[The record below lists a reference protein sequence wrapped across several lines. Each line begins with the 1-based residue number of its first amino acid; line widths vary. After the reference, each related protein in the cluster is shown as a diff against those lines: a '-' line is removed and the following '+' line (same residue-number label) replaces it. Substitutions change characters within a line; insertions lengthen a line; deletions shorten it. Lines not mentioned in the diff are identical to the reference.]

1 MSHSSFEAPATTP
14 GLLARLASPT
24 GRALA
29 VLAGI
34 TLAFYH
40 GLWLPG
46 LVLIKRDASWLYL
59 PIKQSL
65 IERLS
70 AGELPQWFPYEAL
83 GRSFIGV
90 AHTGVF
96 HPFTALYFLFP
107 VPDAYRASTLLSCLL
122 AALGAYALGRSL
134 KYSRAG
140 ALVAGIAFTLSGY
153 VVSLTEHIT
162 YVYSICALP
171 LFCAGLEKALR
182 AHTGWV
188 VAPAL
193 IWTTVLLNGDI
204 QTGYYFGFI
213 ALLWMAARAPVAYG
227 PALLRLGL
235 VIGLTVLLAAVQLG
249 PSWVV
254 FAGSERAQPALFH
267 DQALIW
273 STHPLRL
280 VNMLAAPLAQDAD
293 PVAMA
298 RFFFGNPTGS
308 VWAESLY
315 LGIPVVGLA
324 WHGVRHR
331 RDLSVLALLGSLAL
345 LLSLG
350 KFGGLYET
358 LYGMVPFWSAFRI
371 PEKLMGVVSFT
382 AAMLA
387 GAGVDALRE
396 GKGTLAPWLAA
407 AVLCLGIAGGLRTE
421 AAGAWAAGSF
431 GAPADLAHAVTNSAA
446 WAFLF
451 SALAAAGVGVAAA
464 GLKHGA
470 LREQLLLAALVAILA
485 LDLSRANLGAYHT
498 APVEAATFMPPL
510 ARALQEREGPFA
522 PGRFRMLTIERSMF
536 ATPLHLRPLLG
547 PYGAQSVEHRQAL
560 DLEHNAQFHL
570 ETLRPYLPGS
580 STEFAAMSKTSLELG
595 VGVEAAARF
604 NVTYYIGRTRR
615 FQDPRFAG
623 ARVAELPDYDLALFK
638 NPVHAKPRAYLSQH
652 PEQAVAPVDPMV
664 LLARPDFLDGTTD
677 VIETLE
683 GPLPHPA
690 LNGTTHIER
699 YDPEEVRVRVDTP
712 QSAVLI
718 LLDAYEKGWTATLES
733 GVDLPILRANA
744 LVRAVVVPA
753 GAHVVTFRYET
764 PLLRA
769 GAGVS
774 FAGALLCLGLM
785 GHVRRQKRQPGA
797 DA

>member
-1 MSHSSFEAPATTP
+1 MSHSPSETPATRP
-14 GLLARLASPT
+14 GLRARLTSPT
-24 GRALA
+24 GQAVA
-29 VLAGI
+29 VLVGI

-40 GLWLPG
+40 GLWLPA
-46 LVLIKRDASWLYL
+46 LVLIKRDASWFYL

-83 GRSFIGV
+83 GRSFIG
-90 AHTGVF
+90 ATATGVF
-96 HPFTALYFLFP
+96 HPFTGLYFLLS

-122 AALGAYALGRSL
+122 AALGAFALGRTL
-134 KYSRAG
+134 NFSRAG
-140 ALVAGIAFTLSGY
+140 ALAAGIAFAFSGY
-153 VVSLTEHIT
+153 VVSFTENLL
-162 YVYSICALP
+162 YLYSICVLP
-171 LFCAGLEKALR
+171 LFCAALEQALARDR
-182 AHTGWV
+182 AWV
-188 VAPAL
+188 VAPAG
-193 IWTTVLLNGDI
+193 IWATVFLVGDL
-204 QTGYYFGFI
+204 QTGYYYGFI
-213 ALLWMAARAPVAYG
+213 ALLWVAARAPCPRFNGCLRLAFVACLT
-227 PALLRLGL
+227 ALLAG
-235 VIGLTVLLAAVQLG
+235 IQLG
-249 PSWVV
+249 PTWVV

-267 DQALIW
+267 EQALVW

-293 PVAMA
+293 PVAVA
-298 RFFFGNPTGS
+298 RFFFGNPIGS
-308 VWAESLY
+308 MWAESLY
-315 LGIPVVGLA
+315 LGIPVMGLA
-324 WHGVRHR
+324 WLGVWHR
-331 RDLSVLALLGSLAL
+331 RDLSVLVLLGSLAL

-358 LYGMVPFWSAFRI
+358 LSGVVPFWSAFRY

-387 GAGVDALRE
+387 GAGVDALRD
-396 GKGTLAPWLAA
+396 GKGALTPWFAA
-407 AVLCLGIAGGLRTE
+407 AVLFLGIGGGLHTE
-421 AAGAWAAGSF
+421 AAGAWTAGSF
-431 GAPADLAHAVTNSAA
+431 GAPADLARAVTSSAA

-451 SALAAAGVGVAAA
+451 SAVAAAGVGVTAA

-470 LREQLLLAALVAILA
+470 LREKLLLAALVAILA

-510 ARALQEREGPFA
+510 ARALQEREGPLV
-522 PGRFRMLTIERSMF
+522 PGRFRMLTIERSIF

-547 PYGAQSVEHRQAL
+547 PYGAQSVEYRQAL

-638 NPVHAKPRAYLSQH
+638 NPVPAKPRAYLSQR
-652 PEQAVAPVDPMV
+652 PEQTVTPVDPMV
-664 LLARPDFLDGTTD
+664 LLARPDFLDGTAD

-699 YDPEEVRVRVDTP
+699 YDPEEVRVRVETP

-718 LLDAYEKGWTATLES
+718 LLDAYDKGWTAALES
-733 GVDLPILRANA
+733 GMALPILRANA
-744 LVRAVVVPA
+744 LVRAVIVPA
-753 GAHVVTFRYET
+753 GRHVVTFSYQT
-764 PLLRA
+764 PLLKE
-769 GAGVS
+769 GAWAS
-774 FAGALLCLGLM
+774 LGGILACI
-785 GHVRRQKRQPGA
+785 GLVAHARGRKRHPG
-797 DA
+797 DNP